1 MQDSEIVLN
10 FAKSF
15 GKTEGKRKENIERI
29 AIDEVVQEKG
39 SSEGTPEDET
49 ALSNYLQAFKQESAP
64 GPSTL
69 VTVRKQQLLKKKKN
83 KITTTK
89 SLILAQDE
97 R

>member
-64 GPSTL
+64 GLRTL
-69 VTVRKQQLLKKKKN
+69 VTVRKQLLKKK
-83 KITTTK
+83 
-89 SLILAQDE
+89 E
-97 R
+97 